1 MARTSVADLGGDER
15 KVLLE
20 RLDRRDEVIERVGGL
35 DDCVREHLLRCVEDA
50 HRLVVGVR
58 ALIVTTPR
66 LRHERNR
73 TLTSLSSRSRKRRVE
88 IREQVRLR

>member
-1 MARTSVADLGGDER
+1 MARTRVADLGGDER

-20 RLDRRDEVIERVGGL
+20 RLDRRDEVIESVGRL
-35 DDCVREHLLRCVEDA
+35 NDCVREHLLCCVEDA

-58 ALIVTTPR
+58 ALIVRPPR
-66 LRHERNR
+66 LRHE
-73 TLTSLSSRSRKRRVE
+73 TQQDIDIIVMSRKERVE

>member
-20 RLDRRDEVIERVGGL
+20 RLDRRDEVIECVGGL

-50 HRLVVGVR
+50 HRLVVSVR

-66 LRHERNR
+66 LRHERSR
-73 TLTSLSSRSRKRRVE
+73 TLTSSSSTSRNERVE

>member
-50 HRLVVGVR
+50 HRLVVSVR

-66 LRHERNR
+66 LRHE
-73 TLTSLSSRSRKRRVE
+73 TQQDIDIIVIE
-88 IREQVRLR
+88 E